1 MFVHIGG
8 DIVIRTKEII
18 SINDIDTTSSDA
30 TKEFL
35 DIAKEEGFIEDISG
49 GEPKSF
55 IIINKDNQQKI
66 YLSPISSLTIKKRA
80 NFLANVNDLS
90 TGS

>member
-8 DIVIRTKEII
+8 DIVVRTKEII
-18 SINDIDTTSSDA
+18 SINDINTTSSEA

-35 DIAKEEGFIEDISG
+35 EIAKEEGFIEDIANG
-49 GEPKSF
+49 QPKSF

-80 NFLANVNDLS
+80 NFLENVEDLS
-90 TGS
+90 SIE